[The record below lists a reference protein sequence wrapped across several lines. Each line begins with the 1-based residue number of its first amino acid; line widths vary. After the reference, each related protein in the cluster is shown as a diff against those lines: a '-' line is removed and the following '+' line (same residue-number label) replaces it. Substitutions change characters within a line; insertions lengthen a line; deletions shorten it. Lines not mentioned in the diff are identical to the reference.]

1 MQDSHDS
8 TSAALESLVATLPP
22 SVKIALRPAQSVP
35 EAQILVITLARAHK
49 RNALDDTTVLGF
61 AAVFEALP
69 STVRAI
75 VLEGEGD
82 HFSAGLDLS
91 ELSERDTVAGIA
103 HSRLWHRIFENIQF
117 GRVPV
122 IAVLKGAVI
131 GGGLELACAAH
142 IRVAE
147 ASAYYALPEGQR
159 GIFVGGGG
167 SVRLPRLIGVSRM
180 ADMMLTGRTHDA
192 QAGQAMG
199 ISHYLVD
206 AGKGL
211 DKALEL
217 AGKVCAN
224 APMTNFAVMH
234 ALPRI
239 AESDPAAGYLTESL
253 MAAIAQGDEEA
264 KRRIRDFLA
273 KRAPKVRVP
282 E

>member
-8 TSAALESLVATLPP
+8 NSATATVQVETLAATLPP
-22 SVKIALRPAQSVP
+22 SVKIALRGGDDV
-35 EAQILVITLARAHK
+35 LVVTLSRPHK
-49 RNALDDTTVLGF
+49 RNALDDATVLGL
-61 AAVFEALP
+61 AALFEALP

-75 VLEGEGD
+75 VLEGEGE

-91 ELSERDTVAGIA
+91 ELSERDLVSGIA
-103 HSRLWHRIFENIQF
+103 HSRLWHRIFETIQF
-117 GRVPV
+117 GPVPV
-122 IAVLKGAVI
+122 VAVLKGAVI

-142 IRVAE
+142 LRVADST
-147 ASAYYALPEGQR
+147 AFYALPEGQR

-167 SVRLPRLIGVSRM
+167 SVRIPRLIGVSRM
-180 ADMMLTGRTHDA
+180 TDMMLTGRAYDA
-192 QAGQAMG
+192 AGGQAMG
-199 ISHYLVD
+199 ISHYLVE
-206 AGKGL
+206 AGQGL

-217 AGKVCAN
+217 ARKVCAN
-224 APMTNFAVMH
+224 APMTNFAVLH

-273 KRAPKVRVP
+273 KRAAKVSAPK
-282 E
+282 